1 MLSFYSTSD
10 VARKAGITR
19 ITLQDWIKKGKFP
32 APKLARVGGVKVRLW
47 TALDLA
53 RLQALR
59 KAIYHK
65 KEVTK
70 GRTRRAIAQRTNRSA
85 RGVNE
90 DATHAEIKFAALRL
104 DFIKATLDV
113 ALTLVAIAQRS
124 DNDERFDRLRRQARN
139 GYEMVNQFL
148 GWTVLTVDDKAEIS
162 AKLTQLK
169 SDLTKIGERFGSR
182 ALRRAS

>member
-1 MLSFYSTSD
+1 MPAFYSTSD
-10 VARKAGITR
+10 IARKAGITR

-47 TALDLA
+47 TPLDLA

-70 GRTRRAIAQRTNRSA
+70 GRSRRAISRRANRA
-85 RGVNE
+85 HIDVNE
-90 DATHAEIKFAALRL
+90 DATHAEIKFTALRL
-104 DFIKATLDV
+104 HFIKATLDV

-124 DNDERFDRLRRQARN
+124 SNDDRFDRLRRQARK

-162 AKLTQLK
+162 AKLAQLK

-182 ALRRAS
+182 PLRRAS